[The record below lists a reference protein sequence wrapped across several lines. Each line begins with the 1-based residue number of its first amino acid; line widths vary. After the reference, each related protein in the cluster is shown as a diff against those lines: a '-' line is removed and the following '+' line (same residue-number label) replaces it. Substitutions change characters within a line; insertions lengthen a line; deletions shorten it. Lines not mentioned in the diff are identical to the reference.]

1 MELLVAIAIGGLGLN
16 GAVVI
21 LVSHMRASGRLAA
34 LRDLQDHCSWVQVL
48 INREIEQAER
58 TNPAADNGQ
67 LPLQIPG
74 NDDRITTVHDT
85 ASRLLQRTGPSI
97 VAHARLK
104 AAASRHSE
112 IDPRDVKAFT
122 VTRSP
127 IPASPTIDF
136 KCAIPPARNTRSTRT
151 LAPMQARTA
160 VATPVAVP
168 ATSRAAQ
175 APEAPEPH

>member
-1 MELLVAIAIGGLGLN
+1 MPIPLRHSPCVGSQFAGSGRFKLVELLVAIAIGGLGLN

-34 LRDLQDHCSWVQVL
+34 LRYLQDHCSWVQVL

-85 ASRLLQRTGPSI
+85 ASRLL
-97 VAHARLK
+97 
-104 AAASRHSE
+104 
-112 IDPRDVKAFT
+112 
-122 VTRSP
+122 
-127 IPASPTIDF
+127 
-136 KCAIPPARNTRSTRT
+136 
-151 LAPMQARTA
+151 
-160 VATPVAVP
+160 
-168 ATSRAAQ
+168 
-175 APEAPEPH
+175 